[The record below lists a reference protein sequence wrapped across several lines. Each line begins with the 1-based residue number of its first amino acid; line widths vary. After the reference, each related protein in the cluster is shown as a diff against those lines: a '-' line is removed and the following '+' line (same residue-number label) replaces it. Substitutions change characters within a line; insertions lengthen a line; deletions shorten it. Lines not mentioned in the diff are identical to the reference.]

1 MREAHLVEQIRAAEA
16 ELMLTVPDGALMTRA
31 AAGLAAACVD
41 LLGGAY
47 GRRVVVLAGSG
58 NNGGDALFAA
68 AALAS
73 RGALVQVVPTS
84 TPLHAAGRAAAVSA
98 GARVVKTVDWTV
110 TDLVLDGV
118 VGIGGKPGLREPVPA
133 LLSAADA
140 AGALVVA
147 VDVPSGVDVD
157 GGTLPAGPHRDTV
170 HADVT
175 VTFGTH
181 KPALLAGPAADRAG
195 VVHLVDIG
203 LGPYLPE
210 PSVRAV
216 QAGDVAAMLPVPGP
230 SDHKYT
236 RGVVGVRAGSA
247 GYAGAARLCVAGAS
261 AGLAGMIRYA
271 GPDAVGRSVLD
282 HFPEVVLGAG
292 RVQAWVVGPGG
303 GDDAAEALAAGLGDE
318 ESGRVPLLVDA
329 DGLRFL
335 PAEPDRPML
344 ITPHA
349 GELSRL
355 LDVSRDEVEQDP
367 LSAVREGAE
376 RTGCTVLLK
385 GARTLVAEP
394 GSGLVDVVHT
404 GSPWLATA
412 GAGDVLAGLAG
423 SLLAARL
430 DPRSAGVAAAWVHG
444 AASRVAG
451 GELGGPVTAS
461 TVACALPETIA
472 MLLSGAGG

>member
-1 MREAHLVEQIRAAEA
+1 
-16 ELMLTVPDGALMTRA
+16 
-31 AAGLAAACVD
+31 
-41 LLGGAY
+41 
-47 GRRVVVLAGSG
+47 
-58 NNGGDALFAA
+58 
-68 AALAS
+68 
-73 RGALVQVVPTS
+73 
-84 TPLHAAGRAAAVSA
+84 
-98 GARVVKTVDWTV
+98 
-110 TDLVLDGV
+110 
-118 VGIGGKPGLREPVPA
+118 
-133 LLSAADA
+133 
-140 AGALVVA
+140 
-147 VDVPSGVDVD
+147 
-157 GGTLPAGPHRDTV
+157 
-170 HADVT
+170 
-175 VTFGTH
+175 
-181 KPALLAGPAADRAG
+181 
-195 VVHLVDIG
+195 
-203 LGPYLPE
+203 
-210 PSVRAV
+210 
-216 QAGDVAAMLPVPGP
+216 
-230 SDHKYT
+230 
-236 RGVVGVRAGSA
+236 
-247 GYAGAARLCVAGAS
+247 VAGAS

-271 GPDAVGRSVLD
+271 GPEAVGRSVLD

-423 SLLAARL
+423 SLLAAGL

-451 GELGGPVTAS
+451 GEIGGPVTAS
-461 TVACALPETIA
+461 TVARALPETIA
-472 MLLSGAGG
+472 VLLSGARG